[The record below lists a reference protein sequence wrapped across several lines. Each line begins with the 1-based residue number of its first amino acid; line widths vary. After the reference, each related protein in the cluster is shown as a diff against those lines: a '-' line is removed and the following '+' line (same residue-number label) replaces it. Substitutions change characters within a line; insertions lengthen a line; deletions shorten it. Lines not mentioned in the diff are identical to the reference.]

1 MNMKKYCIEMTRKLF
16 YVFDMVLLALLFFSL
31 EHTLFRE
38 DIIIDTML
46 DVALWLRIIIP
57 FLLYR
62 YEEKAVWPITIF
74 VALFGYVYYSDALYN
89 TIQTMGHFPSIM
101 FNSIPSLERQMMSV
115 RDTTGMVVMRG
126 IIYWIWLIPF
136 AAYIILTACKL
147 TKDNDYP
154 WYYFLGGIMF
164 NDKVRRLIYA
174 WLQCLLLP
182 ILLATKCRKICL
194 ISL

>member
-1 MNMKKYCIEMTRKLF
+1 MTRKLF

-89 TIQTMGHFPSIM
+89 TNQTMGHFPSIM
-101 FNSIPSLERQMMSV
+101 FSSIPSLERQMMSV